1 MEDVRGRTALIT
13 GASAGIGKA
22 FAEVFAAKGWNVVL
36 TARRLERLEALAGE
50 LSGKHKIRATPIAG
64 TSRNRTVSSASSR
77 PSAISG

>member
-1 MEDVRGRTALIT
+1 MDDVRGRTVLIT

-50 LSGKHKIRATPIAG
+50 LSTKHKIRLC
-64 TSRNRTVSSASSR
+64 R
-77 PSAISG
+77 